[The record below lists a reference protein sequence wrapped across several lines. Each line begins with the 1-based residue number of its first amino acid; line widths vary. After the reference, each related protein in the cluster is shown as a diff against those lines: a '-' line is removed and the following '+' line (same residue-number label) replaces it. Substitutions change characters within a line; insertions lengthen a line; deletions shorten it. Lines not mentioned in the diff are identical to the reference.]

1 MKESGQVAGLARGN
15 LSGNVFDPNCP
26 SRVLL
31 QHITSRWGVL
41 ILVALSSGTM
51 RWSELRRWV
60 KGVTE
65 KMLAQNLRTLEAD
78 GLVLRNVHPVV
89 PPQVDYSLTER
100 GQELVA
106 LLLPLVGWAAA
117 NAASA
122 ASAASAANP
131 ANPANPASAG

>member
-1 MKESGQVAGLARGN
+1 MKESAQVASLARGN

-31 QHITSRWGVL
+31 QHVTSRWGVL

-60 KGVTE
+60 NGVTE

-78 GLVLRNVHPVV
+78 GLVLRHVHPVV
-89 PPQVDYSLTER
+89 PPQVDYCLTER

-117 NAASA
+117 NAGSVE
-122 ASAASAANP
+122 
-131 ANPANPASAG
+131 AGSPID

>member
-1 MKESGQVAGLARGN
+1 MKESAQVAGLARGN

-31 QHITSRWGVL
+31 QHVTSRWGVL

-60 KGVTE
+60 NGVTE

-78 GLVLRNVHPVV
+78 GLVLRDVHPVV
-89 PPQVDYSLTER
+89 PPRVDYSLTER

-117 NAASA
+117 NANAVSVE
-122 ASAASAANP
+122 
-131 ANPANPASAG
+131 AGSPID